1 MFEFDSHLQNERST
15 SKQKIEE
22 MKGKVDE
29 ANQALVKINLE
40 KNELTAE
47 VDKYKGLLLKN

>member
-1 MFEFDSHLQNERST
+1 MFEFDSHLQNERAT